1 MVKNNNLWNFC
12 PNTAVVKLHRTLTKF
27 RNLTFFEVR
36 AKYTDLSQ
44 NNGTIANLW
53 SFCAHSVL
61 LKLHKMRTKFRNLI
75 LATHSK
81 CGPIM
86 DIYHIKTADCA
97 NLWTLFASKTSQTTC
112 KIQWFGDLN
121 LAKFPGI
128 NMGIYLKL
136 CKFLVNYGTFLQV
149 CMDKTSQITDRILE
163 IYR

>member
-1 MVKNNNLWNFC
+1 MHGCTYMKLRVGVCRPWPNCGPNMPIYLKQMVKKNNLWNSC
-12 PNTAVVKLHRTLTKF
+12 PNTALVKLHRTLTKF

-86 DIYHIKTADCA
+86 EIYHIKTADCA
-97 NLWTLFASKTSQTTC
+97 NLWNLFASKTSQTTC
-112 KIQWFGDLN
+112 KIQ
-121 LAKFPGI
+121 
-128 NMGIYLKL
+128 
-136 CKFLVNYGTFLQV
+136 
-149 CMDKTSQITDRILE
+149 
-163 IYR
+163 